1 MRVMILVGLVA
12 LAACRAPYSSEI
24 ADLTV
29 IPFEIPPTGTP
40 KAELVGWFDENRFA
54 PGPEVYQAE
63 AELRRLPGE
72 PLAYA
77 LEADRSWWQSRTQ
90 YVRDF
95 CVTQKQ
101 VYYKLDAADRLAR
114 AILTSRS
121 QC

>member
-1 MRVMILVGLVA
+1 MRILIFVGLMA

-29 IPFEIPPTGTP
+29 VPFDIPPYGTT
-40 KAELVGWFDENRFA
+40 KTELVTWFDENRFA
-54 PGPEVYQAE
+54 PGPDVYQAE
-63 AELRRLPGE
+63 SELRRLPGE

-77 LEADRSWWQSRTQ
+77 LEADRSWWLTRTQ

-101 VYYKLDAADRLAR
+101 VYYKLDAQDRLAR
-114 AILTSRS
+114 AIMTSRS